1 MHGDRESVEAGG
13 LMSYGANTRDGVR
26 AAATF
31 VDKIFKGAKPADLPV
46 EQPTKFEFV
55 INSRVAKALGLTIPP
70 SLLLRADQVIKRTS
84 SRVVDRRAFARAI
97 SLGLLAAPFAAEGQ
111 QTGEVPRVGFLAPIR
126 SRRANVFRQELRRLG
141 YAEGQQIAIEYRSAN
156 GRFER
161 LPDLAAELVSLKV
174 EVIVAVVTQAALAA
188 KRQTAM
194 IPIVMVGVSDPVGS
208 GLVMNLARPGGNVTG
223 TSSEAAD
230 VVGKQLELR

>member
-1 MHGDRESVEAGG
+1 MPSPAPLASASSPRRLPPRDNRQGKCHGSDFS
-13 LMSYGANTRDGVR
+13 
-26 AAATF
+26 
-31 VDKIFKGAKPADLPV
+31 
-46 EQPTKFEFV
+46 
-55 INSRVAKALGLTIPP
+55 PP
-70 SLLLRADQVIKRTS
+70 S
-84 SRVVDRRAFARAI
+84 
-97 SLGLLAAPFAAEGQ
+97 
-111 QTGEVPRVGFLAPIR
+111 R

-230 VVGKQLELR
+230 VVGKQLELLLDRSSPSEET